1 MSLSLAA
8 RGESPASHRGS
19 SRSTPRTAR
28 ARRDEGAHR
37 QYSTPLSETPSAVL
51 GGCSASRMQRDFH
64 HGLLLPPRARR
75 AVFLVFTVYLT
86 GWLAVDAPRA
96 QPRTSTL
103 AITGAAIVARPGAE
117 GVPGTIVITNG
128 TITAVGS
135 GATAPPGAEVIDA
148 EGLVAYAGF
157 LDAATSVSA
166 GDDGRDRVSGSP
178 RDIDQDL
185 SRSALAATRSV
196 NRKGIFPD
204 YAVGQNLRIS
214 TRDADIWRAAGFT
227 AVHSMPG
234 AALLAGTSAVALLLD
249 SADAPGTRAIVDA
262 GTMLTAGWRA
272 PGDGYPRSL
281 MGSIAHLRQT
291 FLDAQHYRTVWDIY
305 RETDG
310 ASRRPGYDFALE
322 ALQPVLDGALPVVFP
337 AARQDEIDRA
347 LNLAT
352 EFGLRLVVD
361 GGEDATRA
369 ASRLQDADVPVLLRI
384 DFPAEPRRHTP
395 NLERLEARVRAIER
409 QLTDAMVQ
417 SALGV
422 DRDTRVRE
430 PAGRFDERLRL
441 WRERVGTAATLAASG
456 HRFAITTRGQ
466 PNAGRFFAN
475 LRLAMDAGLSHDAAL
490 RALTLGPAR
499 ILGVDRQLGSLEA
512 GKIGNVA
519 LLDGRL
525 GEASTR
531 VRWVVVDGVPY
542 EQAPAATDEGDDPED
557 NEDNND
563 QPDDPAAQTAD
574 AEPSCDDGVR
584 VETDASRVPATR
596 TGGDVLIRNAT
607 VLTMAQPGVLEQTDI
622 LVHDGLIVQ
631 IGRGL
636 GAPDGTVAV
645 DATGAWV
652 MPGIIDD
659 HSHMASDGG
668 INEATLSIS
677 AQVRIEDVLRGD
689 DLTLYRAAAGGVTTA
704 NVLHGSANTIGGQR
718 AVIQMKYGVPAT
730 ELQFDDYPRGI
741 KFALGENVTR
751 RRDRFPNTRMGQE
764 AVIRRALTEAQ
775 VYQAQWDDYEAET
788 RQADQRVAPPR
799 RDLRLETLAGI
810 LSGEILVHS
819 HGYNADELF
828 MLLQTLEEFGVRE
841 LTLEHALEAYKI
853 APEIVAF
860 GNRGAFVSTF
870 ADNWA
875 YKIEAYDA
883 IPYNVALITE
893 AGGRA
898 ILNSDSGERVRRL
911 YVDAAKMVR
920 FGGLSYRQALE
931 TITLNPAMALRI
943 DNYVG
948 SIEVGKRADLALFN
962 GHPLNIYARVFMT
975 LVGGEVVF
983 ERPGERGG
991 PFPLAPKR
999 STPSGPAPRDANNRY
1014 AIVNAEIHPVSGPTI
1029 PNGALVVE
1037 DGRITAVGA
1046 DVTPPAGAT
1055 VVDAEGMSVYPGLI
1069 DGGTT
1074 LGLNEIGG
1082 VAVTQDSAE
1091 SGVIQPD
1098 LRAAVAVK
1106 PDSELIPVARFTG
1119 ITSAVSAPTGG
1130 LVPGQAALIQLAGW
1144 TPAELAY
1151 VDRLALQIN
1160 IPNGAGTLDIGA
1172 LLGQD
1177 RDSDDDAPTAD
1188 EQIERLRELFAEAR
1202 GYADQ
1207 RDQVTRA
1214 GQRLAS
1220 YDPALEAL
1228 IPYARREKPVILSAN
1243 SAVAILV
1250 AIDLAA
1256 ELDVRAILRGGQEAW
1271 RVADEIADAGL
1282 PVLLSPLTRSPSDPY
1297 DPYDSVY
1304 ASPLRLH
1311 EAGVLFGFQSNSGS
1325 GSRELP
1331 FHAGMAV
1338 AFGLPPDIALRSL
1351 TLSTAEVLGVD
1362 DQVGSLDVGKRAD
1375 IIITDGDPLQAV
1387 TNVRYMF
1394 INGQPVD
1401 VDDNKHTRLY
1411 RQYQQRLNEH

>member
-1 MSLSLAA
+1 MSLSL
-8 RGESPASHRGS
+8 SPV
-19 SRSTPRTAR
+19 RT
-28 ARRDEGAHR
+28 RR
-37 QYSTPLSETPSAVL
+37 TVL
-51 GGCSASRMQRDFH
+51 
-64 HGLLLPPRARR
+64 
-75 AVFLVFTVYLT
+75 LVFTLCLVGSLR
-86 GWLAVDAPRA
+86 VDAPRA

-103 AITGAAIVARPGAE
+103 AITGASIVARPSAE

-128 TITAVGS
+128 TITAIGS
-135 GATAPPGAEVIDA
+135 GATVPPGAEVIDA

-157 LDAATSVSA
+157 LDAATPVGA
-166 GDDGRDRVSGSP
+166 GGNGRDRVSGSP
-178 RDIDQDL
+178 TDIDQDL
-185 SRSALAATRSV
+185 TRDALAATRSV

-214 TRDADIWRAAGFT
+214 TEDADTWRAAGFT
-227 AVHSMPG
+227 AIHSMPDT
-234 AALLAGTSAVALLLD
+234 ALLAGRSAVALLLD

-262 GTMLTAGWRA
+262 DTMLAAGWRA
-272 PGDGYPRSL
+272 PGNDYPRSL

-305 RETDG
+305 RETNG

-322 ALQPVLDGALPVVFP
+322 ALQPVLDGTLPVVFP

-347 LNLAT
+347 LSLAN
-352 EFGLRLVVD
+352 EFELRLVID
-361 GGEDATRA
+361 GGEDATKA
-369 ASRLQDADVPVLLRI
+369 TSRLQDAAVPVLLRI
-384 DFPAEPRRHTP
+384 DFPAKPRRNTP
-395 NLERLEARVRAIER
+395 NLERLEARARTIGRPV
-409 QLTDAMVQ
+409 TDAMVQ
-417 SALGV
+417 TALGV
-422 DRDTRVRE
+422 DRDTRVTE
-430 PAGRFDERLRL
+430 PAGRFNERLRL
-441 WRERVGTAATLAASG
+441 WQERVGTPATLATSG
-456 HRFAITTRGQ
+456 LSFAITTRGQ
-466 PNAGRFFAN
+466 RNAGQFLAN
-475 LRLAMDAGLSHDAAL
+475 LRLAIEAGLSHDAAL
-490 RALTLGPAR
+490 RALTVGPAG
-499 ILGVDRQLGSLEA
+499 ILGVAGQLGSLEA
-512 GKIGNVA
+512 GKIGNIA

-525 GEASTR
+525 GEANTR

-542 EQAPAATDEGDDPED
+542 TQAPAATDDPDDDDPPDDPEA
-557 NEDNND
+557 E
-563 QPDDPAAQTAD
+563 PAD
-574 AEPSCDDGVR
+574 ADGVP

-607 VLTMAQPGVLEQTDI
+607 VLTMAQPGMLEHTDVL
-622 LVHDGLIVQ
+622 VRNGLIAQ

-636 GAPDGTVAV
+636 GAPDGTTVV

-668 INEATLSIS
+668 INEDSLSIT

-718 AVIQMKYGVPAT
+718 AIIQMTYGVPAT
-730 ELQFDDYPRGI
+730 ALQFDDYPRGI

-751 RRDRFPNTRMGQE
+751 RRNRFPNTRMGQE

-775 VYQAQWDDYEAET
+775 VYQAQWDDYEAEV
-788 RQADQRVAPPR
+788 RQADRRLAPPR
-799 RDLRLETLAGI
+799 RDLRLETLAGV

-943 DNYVG
+943 DGYVG

-962 GHPLNIYARVFMT
+962 GHPLNIYSRVFMT

-983 ERPGERGG
+983 ERPGDRGG

-999 STPSGPAPRDANNRY
+999 STPSGPAPNDANGRY
-1014 AIVNAEIHPVSGPTI
+1014 AIVNADIHPVSGPSI
-1029 PNGALVVE
+1029 PHGTLVVE
-1037 DGRITAVGA
+1037 DGRITAIGA

-1055 VVDAEGMSVYPGLI
+1055 VVDVEGMSVYPGLI

-1130 LVPGQAALIQLAGW
+1130 LIPGQAALIQLAGW

-1160 IPNGAGTLDIGA
+1160 IPNGAGSLDIGA
-1172 LLGQD
+1172 LLDEG
-1177 RDSDDDAPTAD
+1177 RDADDDAPSVD
-1188 EQIERLRELFAEAR
+1188 EQMERLRELFAEAR
-1202 GYADQ
+1202 IYADQ
-1207 RDQVTRA
+1207 RDQAAQA
-1214 GQRLAS
+1214 GQRLTS

-1243 SAVAILV
+1243 SAAAILA

-1271 RVADEIADAGL
+1271 RVADEIADGRVAG
-1282 PVLLSPLTRSPSDPY
+1282 PAEPAHAVAQR
-1297 DPYDSVY
+1297 
-1304 ASPLRLH
+1304 PLRPI
-1311 EAGVLFGFQSNSGS
+1311 
-1325 GSRELP
+1325 R
-1331 FHAGMAV
+1331 
-1338 AFGLPPDIALRSL
+1338 LRVYEP
-1351 TLSTAEVLGVD
+1351 AAAARGR
-1362 DQVGSLDVGKRAD
+1362 G
-1375 IIITDGDPLQAV
+1375 P
-1387 TNVRYMF
+1387 VRV
-1394 INGQPVD
+1394 PE
-1401 VDDNKHTRLY
+1401 
-1411 RQYQQRLNEH
+1411 QQRVRPAPASCRSTLGWPWPSGCRQTWPCGR

>member
-1 MSLSLAA
+1 MSLSL
-8 RGESPASHRGS
+8 SPL
-19 SRSTPRTAR
+19 R
-28 ARRDEGAHR
+28 AKR
-37 QYSTPLSETPSAVL
+37 AVL
-51 GGCSASRMQRDFH
+51 
-64 HGLLLPPRARR
+64 
-75 AVFLVFTVYLT
+75 LVFALCLA
-86 GWLAVDAPRA
+86 GSLAVDAPRA
-96 QPRTSTL
+96 QPRTWTL
-103 AITGAAIVARPGAE
+103 AITGASIVARPGAE
-117 GVPGTIVITNG
+117 GVPGMIVITNG

-135 GATAPPGAEVIDA
+135 GATVPPGADVLDA

-157 LDAATSVSA
+157 LDAATAVGA
-166 GDDGRDRVSGSP
+166 DGDGRDRVSGSP

-185 SRSALAATRSV
+185 TREALAATRSV

-204 YAVGQNLRIS
+204 YAVAQNLRIS
-214 TRDADIWRAAGFT
+214 KEDADSWRAAGFT
-227 AVHSMPG
+227 AVHSMP
-234 AALLAGTSAVALLLD
+234 ANALLAGTSAVALLLD
-249 SADAPGTRAIVDA
+249 SSDAPGTRAVVSA
-262 GTMLTAGWRA
+262 GTMLAAGWRA
-272 PGDGYPRSL
+272 PGDDYPRSL

-310 ASRRPGYDFALE
+310 VSRRPGYDFALE
-322 ALQPVLDGALPVVFP
+322 ALQPVLDGALPIVFP

-347 LNLAT
+347 LRLAN
-352 EFGLRLVVD
+352 EFDLRLVVD
-361 GGEDATRA
+361 GGEEAVKA
-369 ASRLQDADVPVLLRI
+369 ASRLQAATVPVLLRI
-384 DFPAEPRRHTP
+384 DFPVEPRRNTP
-395 NLERLEARVRAIER
+395 NLERLEAEARATRR
-409 QLTDAMVQ
+409 QVTDDMVQ
-417 SALGV
+417 SALDV
-422 DRDTRVRE
+422 DRDTRVTE
-430 PAGRFDERLRL
+430 PAGRFNERLRL
-441 WRERVGTAATLAASG
+441 WRERVGTAAALAASG
-456 HRFAITTRGQ
+456 HPFAITTRGQ
-466 PNAGRFFAN
+466 AGAAEFLAN
-475 LRLAMDAGLSHDAAL
+475 LRLAVEAGLSHDAAL
-490 RALTLGPAR
+490 RALTVGPAG
-499 ILGVDRQLGSLEA
+499 ILGIDRQLGSLEA
-512 GKIGNVA
+512 GKIGNVT

-525 GEASTR
+525 GEANTR

-542 EQAPAATDEGDDPED
+542 EQAPAETGDPD
-557 NEDNND
+557 D
-563 QPDDPAAQTAD
+563 QPDDPAARTANR
-574 AEPSCDDGVR
+574 EPSADDGVP

-622 LVHDGLIVQ
+622 LVRDGLIAE

-636 GAPDGTVAV
+636 GVPGGTVVV

-659 HSHMASDGG
+659 HSHMAVDGG
-668 INEATLSIS
+668 INESTLSIT

-718 AVIQMKYGVPAT
+718 AIIQMKYGVPAT

-751 RRDRFPNTRMGQE
+751 RRSRFPNTRMGQE

-775 VYQAQWDDYEAET
+775 VYRAEWDDYEAEF
-788 RQADQRVAPPR
+788 RQADRRVAPPR

-931 TITLNPAMALRI
+931 TITVNPAMALRI
-943 DNYVG
+943 DDHVG

-975 LVGGEVVF
+975 LIGGEVVF
-983 ERPGERGG
+983 ERPGDRGG

-999 STPSGPAPRDANNRY
+999 PTPSGPAPRDANGRY

-1029 PNGALVVE
+1029 PNGVLVVE
-1037 DGRITAVGA
+1037 DGRITAIGA

-1082 VAVTQDSAE
+1082 IAVTQDSAE

-1106 PDSELIPVARFTG
+1106 ADSELIPVARFTG

-1160 IPNGAGTLDIGA
+1160 IPDGAGELDVEA
-1172 LLGQD
+1172 LLAEDPG
-1177 RDSDDDAPTAD
+1177 SDDDMPTAD

-1202 GYADQ
+1202 TYADQ
-1207 RDQVTRA
+1207 RDQAAQA
-1214 GQRLAS
+1214 GRRLAS

-1228 IPYARREKPVILSAN
+1228 IPYARREKPVVLSAD
-1243 SAVAILV
+1243 STVEILL

-1271 RVADEIADAGL
+1271 RVAEEIADAGL
-1282 PVLLSPLTRSPSDPY
+1282 PVLLSPVTRSPSDRY

-1311 EAGVLFGFQSNSGS
+1311 EAGVAFGFQSNSGS
-1325 GSRELP
+1325 GSRLLP
-1331 FHAGMAV
+1331 FQAGMAV
-1338 AFGLPPDIALRSL
+1338 AFGLPPDIALRSV
-1351 TLSTAEVLGVD
+1351 TLSTAEILGVD

-1387 TNVRYMF
+1387 TNVRFMF

-1411 RQYQQRLNEH
+1411 RQYQQRLSGQ

>member
-1 MSLSLAA
+1 MSLSL
-8 RGESPASHRGS
+8 SPPH
-19 SRSTPRTAR
+19 
-28 ARRDEGAHR
+28 
-37 QYSTPLSETPSAVL
+37 
-51 GGCSASRMQRDFH
+51 
-64 HGLLLPPRARR
+64 ARR
-75 AVFLVFTVYLT
+75 AAFLVFTLCLA
-86 GWLAVDAPRA
+86 GWLEVDAPLA

-103 AITGAAIVARPGAE
+103 AITGASIVARPGAE
-117 GVPGTIVITNG
+117 GVPSTIVITNA

-135 GATAPPGAEVIDA
+135 GAAVPPGADVLDA

-157 LDAATSVSA
+157 LDAATSVGTD
-166 GDDGRDRVSGSP
+166 GDGQDRTSGSP

-185 SRSALAATRSV
+185 SRDALAATRSV

-204 YAVGQNLRIS
+204 YAAAKNLRIS
-214 TRDADIWRAAGFT
+214 QENADSWRAAGFT
-227 AVHSMPG
+227 AVHSMP
-234 AALLAGTSAVALLLD
+234 ANALLAGTSAVALLLD
-249 SADAPGTRAIVDA
+249 SADAPGTRAIVSA
-262 GTMLTAGWRA
+262 GTMLAAGWQA

-291 FLDAQHYRTVWDIY
+291 FLDAQHYRTARDIY
-305 RETDG
+305 RETNG
-310 ASRRPGYDFALE
+310 VSRRPGYDFALE
-322 ALQPVLDGALPVVFP
+322 ALQPVLDGALPIVFP

-347 LNLAT
+347 LRLAN

-361 GGEDATRA
+361 GGEEAIKA
-369 ASRLQDADVPVLLRI
+369 ASRLQAAAVPVLLRI
-384 DFPAEPRRHTP
+384 DFPAEPRRNTP
-395 NLERLEARVRAIER
+395 NLERLEARARTLGR
-409 QLTDAMVQ
+409 QVTDAMVQ
-417 SALGV
+417 SALRV
-422 DRDTRVRE
+422 DRDTRISE

-441 WRERVGTAATLAASG
+441 WRERVSTAAALAASG
-456 HRFAITTRGQ
+456 HPFAITTRGH
-466 PNAGRFFAN
+466 AGASQFLAN
-475 LRLAMDAGLSHDAAL
+475 LRLAMEAGLSHDAAL
-490 RALTLGPAR
+490 RALTLGPAD
-499 ILGVDRQLGSLEA
+499 ILGVDRQLGSIET
-512 GKIGNVA
+512 GKIGTVA

-525 GEASTR
+525 GEENTR

-542 EQAPAATDEGDDPED
+542 EQAPAETDDPED
-557 NEDNND
+557 D
-563 QPDDPAAQTAD
+563 QPDQPDRPAAETAD
-574 AEPSCDDGVR
+574 AEPSDDDGVA
-584 VETDASRVPATR
+584 VETDASRRPATR

-607 VLTMAQPGVLEQTDI
+607 VLTMAQPPVLEGTDI
-622 LVHDGLIVQ
+622 LVRDGLIAQ

-636 GAPDGTVAV
+636 GAPDDTIVV

-668 INEATLSIS
+668 INEGTLSIT

-718 AVIQMKYGVPAT
+718 AIIQMRYGVPAT
-730 ELQFDDYPRGI
+730 KLQFDDYPRGI

-764 AVIRRALTEAQ
+764 AVIRRALIEAQ
-775 VYQAQWDDYEAET
+775 VYQAQWDDYEAEL
-788 RQADQRVAPPR
+788 RQADRRVAPPR

-920 FGGLSYRQALE
+920 FSGLSYRQALE
-931 TITLNPAMALRI
+931 TITLNPPMALGI
-943 DNYVG
+943 DDHVG

-962 GHPLNIYARVFMT
+962 GHPLNIYSRVFMT
-975 LVGGEVVF
+975 LIGGEVVF
-983 ERPGERGG
+983 ERPGDRGG

-999 STPSGPAPRDANNRY
+999 STPSGPAPRNANHLY
-1014 AIVNAEIHPVSGPTI
+1014 AIVNAEIHPVSGPSI
-1029 PNGALVVE
+1029 PNGVLVLE
-1037 DGRITAVGA
+1037 DGRITAIGA

-1055 VVDAEGMSVYPGLI
+1055 VVDAEGMRVYPGLI

-1160 IPNGAGTLDIGA
+1160 IPNGAGALDIGTRYRNA
-1172 LLGQD
+1172 A
-1177 RDSDDDAPTAD
+1177 APGPW
-1188 EQIERLRELFAEAR
+1188 R
-1202 GYADQ
+1202 
-1207 RDQVTRA
+1207 
-1214 GQRLAS
+1214 GQRHTDRRRAARAAAGAVRRDADLRGSAAP
-1220 YDPALEAL
+1220 DGAGRPA
-1228 IPYARREKPVILSAN
+1228 PRVVRPGARRVDPVCPARE
-1243 SAVAILV
+1243 AGHP
-1250 AIDLAA
+1250 
-1256 ELDVRAILRGGQEAW
+1256 ERELRGGDSGGNRPGGRARRAGDPAGWPGGLAGRRRDRRRRATGPAEPAHAFAQRPLRSIRLSVCEPVAAARGRGAVRVPEQQRV
-1271 RVADEIADAGL
+1271 RVARAAVPRRDGGRLRTAARHRPAGRH
-1282 PVLLSPLTRSPSDPY
+1282 PQHSRDPWCRR
-1297 DPYDSVY
+1297 P
-1304 ASPLRLH
+1304 
-1311 EAGVLFGFQSNSGS
+1311 G
-1325 GSRELP
+1325 
-1331 FHAGMAV
+1331 
-1338 AFGLPPDIALRSL
+1338 GLARR
-1351 TLSTAEVLGVD
+1351 G
-1362 DQVGSLDVGKRAD
+1362 
-1375 IIITDGDPLQAV
+1375 QA
-1387 TNVRYMF
+1387 RR
-1394 INGQPVD
+1394 
-1401 VDDNKHTRLY
+1401 HHHR
-1411 RQYQQRLNEH
+1411 RR

>member
-1 MSLSLAA
+1 MSSRLSSLS
-8 RGESPASHRGS
+8 G
-19 SRSTPRTAR
+19 
-28 ARRDEGAHR
+28 
-37 QYSTPLSETPSAVL
+37 
-51 GGCSASRMQRDFH
+51 
-64 HGLLLPPRARR
+64 RR
-75 AVFLVFTVYLT
+75 AVLFVLALCAAAV
-86 GWLAVDAPRA
+86 LAVDAPRA
-96 QPRTSTL
+96 QRPSTL
-103 AITGAAIVARPGAE
+103 AITGASIVPRPGADATI
-117 GVPGTIVITNG
+117 GTIVITNG
-128 TITAVGS
+128 TIAAIGLGAAV
-135 GATAPPGAEVIDA
+135 PPGAEVINAD
-148 EGLVAYAGF
+148 GLVAYAGF
-157 LDAATSVSA
+157 LDAATSVGA
-166 GDDGRDRVSGSP
+166 ETDGRERVSGSP
-178 RDIDQDL
+178 TDIDQDL
-185 SRSALAATRSV
+185 TRAALAATRSV

-204 YAVGQNLRIS
+204 YAVGQNLRIANGA
-214 TRDADIWRAAGFT
+214 ADTWRAAGFT
-227 AVHSMPG
+227 AIHSMPTR
-234 AALLAGTSAVALLLD
+234 ALLAGTSAVALLLD

-262 GTMLTAGWRA
+262 DTMLVAGWRA
-272 PGDGYPRSL
+272 PSDDYPRSL

-291 FLDAQHYRTVWDIY
+291 FLDAQHYQTVWDIY

-322 ALQPVLDGALPVVFP
+322 ALRPVLDGALPVVFP
-337 AARQDEIDRA
+337 AGRQDEIDRA
-347 LNLAT
+347 LGFAS
-352 EFGLRLVVD
+352 EFDLRLVVD
-361 GGEDATRA
+361 GGQEATKA
-369 ASRLQDADVPVLLRI
+369 ASRLADAGVPVLLRI
-384 DFPAEPRRHTP
+384 DFPTRPRRHTP
-395 NLERLEARVRAIER
+395 NLERLEARARTIGRPLTPDMMRSARRA
-409 QLTDAMVQ
+409 
-417 SALGV
+417 
-422 DRDTRVRE
+422 DRDTRLRE
-430 PAGRFDERLRL
+430 PAGRFDDRLRA
-441 WRERVGTAATLAASG
+441 WQTRVDTAAGLTASG
-456 HRFAITTRGQ
+456 HPFAITTRGQ
-466 PNAGRFFAN
+466 RDAEQFLAN
-475 LRLAMDAGLSHDAAL
+475 LRLAMEAGLSHDAAL
-490 RALTLGPAR
+490 EALTLGPAG
-499 ILGVDRQLGSLEA
+499 ILGVERQLGSLET

-525 GEASTR
+525 GEPNTR
-531 VRWVVVDGVPY
+531 VRWVVVDGVAY
-542 EQAPAATDEGDDPED
+542 EQAEADTDGPDDAGSSDGQDSQPDPEPSGDD
-557 NEDNND
+557 
-563 QPDDPAAQTAD
+563 
-574 AEPSCDDGVR
+574 GIR

-596 TGGDVLIRNAT
+596 TGGDVVIRNAT
-607 VLTMAQPGVLEQTDI
+607 VLTMAPAGVLEQTDVLI
-622 LVHDGLIVQ
+622 RDGLIAQ
-631 IGRGL
+631 IGSDLRV
-636 GAPDGTVAV
+636 PDGTVVV
-645 DATGAWV
+645 DATDAWV
-652 MPGIIDD
+652 MPCIIDD

-668 INEATLSIS
+668 INEGTLSIT

-718 AVIQMKYGVPAT
+718 AIIKMKYGVPAI

-751 RRDRFPNTRMGQE
+751 RRNRFPNTRMGQE

-775 VYQAQWDDYEAET
+775 AYRARWGAYDAEVRRADD
-788 RQADQRVAPPR
+788 RVAPPR
-799 RDLRLETLAGI
+799 RDLRLEALGGV
-810 LSGEILVHS
+810 LNGEILVHS

-828 MLLQTLEEFGVRE
+828 MLLQTLDEFGVRE
-841 LTLEHALEAYKI
+841 LILEHALEAYKI

-931 TITLNPAMALRI
+931 TITVNPAMALQI

-962 GHPLNIYARVFMT
+962 GHPLNIYSRVFMT
-975 LVGGEVVF
+975 LVDGEVVF
-983 ERPGERGG
+983 ERTGDRGG

-999 STPSGPAPRDANNRY
+999 PTPSGPAPRDVNNRY

-1029 PNGALVVE
+1029 PNGALVIE
-1037 DGRITAVGA
+1037 DGRITAIGA
-1046 DVTPPAGAT
+1046 DITPPAGT
-1055 VVDAEGMSVYPGLI
+1055 TLVDAEGMSVYPGLI

-1082 VAVTQDSAE
+1082 VAVTQDAAD

-1098 LRAAVAVK
+1098 LRAGVAVK

-1130 LVPGQAALIQLAGW
+1130 LIPGQAALIQLAGW

-1160 IPNGAGTLDIGA
+1160 IPNGAGVLD
-1172 LLGQD
+1172 LGPLFDQGN
-1177 RDSDDDAPTAD
+1177 SDDDAPTAD
-1188 EQIERLRELFAEAR
+1188 EQLARLRELFAEAR
-1202 GYADQ
+1202 TYADQ
-1207 RDQVTRA
+1207 RDQVTQA
-1214 GQRLAS
+1214 GQGLDA

-1228 IPYARREKPVILSAN
+1228 VPYARRERPVILGAN
-1243 SAVAILV
+1243 SAAAILV
-1250 AIDLAA
+1250 AIDLAK

-1271 RVADEIADAGL
+1271 RVADEIAAAGL

-1297 DPYDSVY
+1297 DLYDSVY

-1311 EAGVLFGFQSNSGS
+1311 EAGVRFGFQSNSGS
-1325 GSRELP
+1325 SSRELP

-1338 AFGLPPDIALRSL
+1338 AFGLPPDVALRSV
-1351 TLSTAEVLGVD
+1351 TLSTAEILGVD

-1411 RQYQQRLNEH
+1411 RQYQQRLDGR

>member
-1 MSLSLAA
+1 MNSSLSL
-8 RGESPASHRGS
+8 RHT
-19 SRSTPRTAR
+19 SR
-28 ARRDEGAHR
+28 
-37 QYSTPLSETPSAVL
+37 AVL
-51 GGCSASRMQRDFH
+51 FVCML
-64 HGLLLPPRARR
+64 GLA
-75 AVFLVFTVYLT
+75 LVLT
-86 GWLAVDAPRA
+86 LDAPHA
-96 QPRTSTL
+96 QLRTPTL
-103 AITGAAIVARPGAE
+103 AITGASIVARPGADE
-117 GVPGTIVITNG
+117 VPGTIVITNG
-128 TITAVGS
+128 TITAVG
-135 GATAPPGAEVIDA
+135 GAAAVPPGATVIDA

-157 LDAATSVSA
+157 LDAATSVGA
-166 GDDGRDRVSGSP
+166 RTDEARVSGSP

-185 SRSALAATRSV
+185 TREALAATRSV
-196 NRKGIFPD
+196 NRKGIFPG

-214 TRDADIWRAAGFT
+214 RRNADRWRAAGFT
-227 AVHSMPG
+227 AIHSMP
-234 AALLAGTSAVALLLD
+234 ANALLAGTSAVALLLD

-262 GTMLTAGWRA
+262 DTMLVAGWRA
-272 PGDGYPRSL
+272 PGDDYPRSL

-291 FLDAQHYRTVWDIY
+291 FLDAQHYRTVWDLY

-322 ALQPVLDGALPVVFP
+322 ALQPLLDGALPVVFP
-337 AARQDEIDRA
+337 ADRQDEIDRA
-347 LNLAT
+347 LGLT
-352 EFGLRLVVD
+352 SEFSLRVVID
-361 GGEDATRA
+361 GGAEAPRA
-369 ASRLQDADVPVLLRI
+369 ASRLRDAGVPVLLRI
-384 DFPAEPRRHTP
+384 DFPARPRRSTP
-395 NLERLEARVRAIER
+395 NLERLEIRARAIGRNVTGAMVRA
-409 QLTDAMVQ
+409 
-417 SALGV
+417 ALRI

-430 PAGRFDERLRL
+430 PAGRFVERLRQ
-441 WRERVGTAATLAASG
+441 WQERVGTAAALATSG
-456 HRFAITTRGQ
+456 HPFAITTRGQ
-466 PNAGRFFAN
+466 RNGVRFLAN
-475 LRLAMDAGLSHDAAL
+475 LQLAMEAGLSHDAAL
-490 RALTLGPAR
+490 RALTLGPAG
-499 ILGVDRQLGSLEA
+499 ILGVDRQLGSLET
-512 GKIGNVA
+512 GKIGNVT
-519 LLDGRL
+519 LLNGRL
-525 GEASTR
+525 GEAGAR

-542 EQAPAATDEGDDPED
+542 EQAPDPDDTEDED
-557 NEDNND
+557 NQDDE
-563 QPDDPAAQTAD
+563 PDTPAADTA
-574 AEPSCDDGVR
+574 AESPDDDGVR
-584 VETDASRVPATR
+584 VETDASRVPTTL

-607 VLTMAQPGVLEQTDI
+607 VLTMAGPGALEGTDI
-622 LVHDGLIVQ
+622 LVQDGLIAQ

-636 GAPDGTVAV
+636 SVPDGIVVV
-645 DATGAWV
+645 DASGAWV

-668 INEATLSIS
+668 INEGTLSIT

-718 AVIQMKYGVPAT
+718 AIIQMRYDVPAT
-730 ELQFDDYPRGI
+730 ELQFNDYPRGI

-751 RRDRFPNTRMGQE
+751 RRSRFPNTRMGQE

-775 VYQAQWDDYEAET
+775 VYQSQWDDYEAEI
-788 RQADQRVAPPR
+788 RQSDVPVAPPR
-799 RDLRLETLAGI
+799 RDLRLETLAGV
-810 LSGEILVHS
+810 LSGEILIHS

-828 MLLQTLEEFGVRE
+828 MLLETLEDFGVRE

-931 TITLNPAMALRI
+931 TITVNPAMALRI

-962 GHPLNIYARVFMT
+962 GHPLNIYSRVFMT
-975 LVGGEVVF
+975 LIDGEVIF
-983 ERPGERGG
+983 ERPGTRGG

-999 STPSGPAPRDANNRY
+999 PTPSGPADRDANHRY
-1014 AIVNAEIHPVSGPTI
+1014 AIVNADIHPVSGPTI
-1029 PNGALVVE
+1029 PRGTLVIE
-1037 DGRITAVGA
+1037 DGRISAIGA
-1046 DVTPPAGAT
+1046 NITPPAGAT

-1082 VAVTQDSAE
+1082 IAVTQDSAE
-1091 SGVIQPD
+1091 SGIIQPD

-1119 ITSAVSAPTGG
+1119 ITSAVSSPTGG

-1160 IPNGAGTLDIGA
+1160 IPNGAGALDIGA
-1172 LLGQD
+1172 LL
-1177 RDSDDDAPTAD
+1177 RPERAPDDDAPTAE
-1188 EQIERLRELFAEAR
+1188 EQLERLRELFAQAR
-1202 GYADQ
+1202 SYADRQ
-1207 RDQVTRA
+1207 DQATQA
-1214 GQRLAS
+1214 GQRPVL
-1220 YDPALEAL
+1220 YDTALEAL
-1228 IPYARREKPVILSAN
+1228 IPYARGEQPVILSAN
-1243 SAVAILV
+1243 SAAGILV

-1256 ELDVRAILRGGQEAW
+1256 ELGIRAILRGGQEAW
-1271 RVADEIADAGL
+1271 RVADEIAEAGL

-1304 ASPLRLH
+1304 QSPLRLH
-1311 EAGVLFGFQSNSGS
+1311 EAGILFGFQSNSGA

-1338 AFGLPPDIALRSL
+1338 AFGLPPEVALRSV
-1351 TLSTAEVLGVD
+1351 TLSTAEILGVD

-1387 TNVRYMF
+1387 SNVKYMF
-1394 INGQPVD
+1394 IAGQPVD

-1411 RQYQQRLNEH
+1411 RQYQQRLGGQ

>member
-1 MSLSLAA
+1 MSLPV
-8 RGESPASHRGS
+8 SP
-19 SRSTPRTAR
+19 
-28 ARRDEGAHR
+28 RR
-37 QYSTPLSETPSAVL
+37 V
-51 GGCSASRMQRDFH
+51 
-64 HGLLLPPRARR
+64 RR
-75 AVFLVFTVYLT
+75 AVCLVFTLCLA
-86 GWLAVDAPRA
+86 GWLALDAPRA
-96 QPRTSTL
+96 QRRTSTL
-103 AITGAAIVARPGAE
+103 AITGASIVARPGAE

-135 GATAPPGAEVIDA
+135 DATVPPGADLLDA

-157 LDAATSVSA
+157 LDAATSVGA
-166 GDDGRDRVSGSP
+166 DGDDLDRTSGSP
-178 RDIDQDL
+178 RDIDRDL
-185 SRSALAATRSV
+185 SRGALAATRSV

-204 YAVGQNLRIS
+204 YAVAQNLRIS
-214 TRDADIWRAAGFT
+214 QENADSWREAGFT
-227 AVHSMPG
+227 AVHSMPTN
-234 AALLAGTSAVALLLD
+234 ALLAGTSAVALLLD
-249 SADAPGTRAIVDA
+249 SADAPGTRAIVSA
-262 GTMLTAGWRA
+262 GTMLAAGWQAR
-272 PGDGYPRSL
+272 GDGYPRSL
-281 MGSIAHLRQT
+281 MGAIAHLRQT

-310 ASRRPGYDFALE
+310 VSRRPGYDFALE
-322 ALQPVLDGALPVVFP
+322 ALQPVLDGALPIVFP
-337 AARQDEIDRA
+337 AGRQDEIDRA
-347 LNLAT
+347 LSLAN

-361 GGEDATRA
+361 GGQDAIKAAPRLRA
-369 ASRLQDADVPVLLRI
+369 AAVPVLLRI
-384 DFPAEPRRHTP
+384 DFPAEPRRNTP
-395 NLERLEARVRAIER
+395 NLERLEARARTLGRPV
-409 QLTDAMVQ
+409 TDSMVQ
-417 SALGV
+417 SALRV
-422 DRDTRVRE
+422 DRDTRVVE

-441 WRERVGTAATLAASG
+441 WQERVGTAAALAASG
-456 HRFAITTRGQ
+456 QPFAITTRGHADAA
-466 PNAGRFFAN
+466 PFLTN
-475 LRLAMDAGLSHDAAL
+475 LRLAMEAGLSHDAAL
-490 RALTLGPAR
+490 QALTLGPAA
-499 ILGVDRQLGSLEA
+499 ILGVDRQLGSIEA
-512 GKIGNVA
+512 GKIGTVA

-525 GEASTR
+525 GEPDTR

-542 EQAPAATDEGDDPED
+542 EQAPAATDDLDDD
-557 NEDNND
+557 D
-563 QPDDPAAQTAD
+563 QPDRRDRPAAETAD
-574 AEPSCDDGVR
+574 TEPSGDDTVA
-584 VETDASRVPATR
+584 VETDASRRPATR
-596 TGGDVLIRNAT
+596 TAGDVLIRNAT
-607 VLTMAQPGVLEQTDI
+607 VLTMAQPDVLEGTDI
-622 LVHDGLIVQ
+622 LVRDGLITR

-636 GAPDGTVAV
+636 GAPDGIVVV
-645 DATGAWV
+645 DASGAWV
-652 MPGIIDD
+652 MPGIVDD

-668 INEATLSIS
+668 INEGTLSIT

-704 NVLHGSANTIGGQR
+704 NILHGSANTIGGQR
-718 AVIQMKYGVPAT
+718 AIIQMTYGVPAT

-775 VYQAQWDDYEAET
+775 VYQAQWDDYEAELT
-788 RQADQRVAPPR
+788 QADRRVAPPR

-853 APEIVAF
+853 APEVVAF

-931 TITLNPAMALRI
+931 TITLNPAMALQI
-943 DNYVG
+943 DGYVG

-962 GHPLNIYARVFMT
+962 GHPLNIYSRVFMT
-975 LVGGEVVF
+975 LIGGEVVF
-983 ERPGERGG
+983 ERPGDRGG

-999 STPSGPAPRDANNRY
+999 STPSGPAPRNANHHY
-1014 AIVNAEIHPVSGPTI
+1014 AIVNAEIHPVSGPSI
-1029 PNGALVVE
+1029 PNGVLVLK

-1055 VVDAEGMSVYPGLI
+1055 VVDAEGMGVYPGLI

-1144 TPAELAY
+1144 TPTELVY

-1160 IPNGAGTLDIGA
+1160 IPNGAGALDIGA
-1172 LLGQD
+1172 LLRRG
-1177 RDSDDDAPTAD
+1177 RGSDDDPPTAD
-1188 EQIERLRELFAEAR
+1188 EQLDRLRELFAETR
-1202 GYADQ
+1202 TYADQ
-1207 RDQVTRA
+1207 RDQAAQA
-1214 GQRLAS
+1214 GQRLPS

-1311 EAGVLFGFQSNSGS
+1311 EAGVRFGFQSNSGS

-1338 AFGLPPDIALRSL
+1338 AFGLPPDIALRAV
-1351 TLSTAEVLGVD
+1351 TLRTAEILGVD

-1375 IIITDGDPLQAV
+1375 IIIADGNPLQAV
-1387 TNVRYMF
+1387 TNIRYMF

-1411 RQYQQRLNEH
+1411 RQYQQRLGGQ

>member
-1 MSLSLAA
+1 MSLSL
-8 RGESPASHRGS
+8 SP
-19 SRSTPRTAR
+19 TRT
-28 ARRDEGAHR
+28 RR
-37 QYSTPLSETPSAVL
+37 T
-51 GGCSASRMQRDFH
+51 
-64 HGLLLPPRARR
+64 LL
-75 AVFLVFTVYLT
+75 LVFTLCLVGLLRV
-86 GWLAVDAPRA
+86 GAPRA
-96 QPRTSTL
+96 QPQTSTL
-103 AITGAAIVARPGAE
+103 AITGASIVARPGAD
-117 GVPGTIVITNG
+117 GVSGTIVITNG
-128 TITAVGS
+128 TIIAIGS
-135 GATAPPGAEVIDA
+135 GATVPPGAEVIDA

-157 LDAATSVSA
+157 LDAATPVGA
-166 GDDGRDRVSGSP
+166 GGNGRDRVSGSP
-178 RDIDQDL
+178 TDIDQDL
-185 SRSALAATRSV
+185 TRDALAATRSV

-214 TRDADIWRAAGFT
+214 TVDADSWRAAGFT
-227 AVHSMPG
+227 AIHSMP
-234 AALLAGTSAVALLLD
+234 ATALLAGTSAVALLLD

-262 GTMLTAGWRA
+262 DTMLAAGWRA
-272 PGDGYPRSL
+272 PGDDYPRSL

-337 AARQDEIDRA
+337 ATRLDEIDRA
-347 LNLAT
+347 LSLAN
-352 EFGLRLVVD
+352 EFELRLVID
-361 GGEDATRA
+361 GGEEATKA
-369 ASRLQDADVPVLLRI
+369 TSRLQDADVPVLLRI
-384 DFPAEPRRHTP
+384 DFPAKPRRNTP
-395 NLERLEARVRAIER
+395 NLERLEARARTIGR
-409 QLTDAMVQ
+409 QVTDAMVQ

-422 DRDTRVRE
+422 DRDTRLTE
-430 PAGRFDERLRL
+430 PAGRFNERLRL
-441 WRERVGTAATLAASG
+441 WQERVGTPATLATSG
-456 HRFAITTRGQ
+456 LSFAITTRGQ
-466 PNAGRFFAN
+466 HNAGQFLAN
-475 LRLAMDAGLSHDAAL
+475 LRLAMEAGLSHDAAL
-490 RALTLGPAR
+490 RALTVGPAG

-512 GKIGNVA
+512 GKIGNIA

-525 GEASTR
+525 GEANTR

-542 EQAPAATDEGDDPED
+542 EQAPAAADDPD
-557 NEDNND
+557 DDD
-563 QPDDPAAQTAD
+563 QPDEPAAETAE
-574 AEPSCDDGVR
+574 AAGDDGVP

-607 VLTMAQPGVLEQTDI
+607 VLTMAQPGMLEHTDI
-622 LVHDGLIVQ
+622 LVRDGLIAQ

-636 GAPDGTVAV
+636 GAPGGTVAV
-645 DATGAWV
+645 DATDAWV

-668 INEATLSIS
+668 INEGTLSIT
-677 AQVRIEDVLRGD
+677 AQVRIEDVLHGD

-718 AVIQMKYGVPAT
+718 AIIQMKYGVPAT

-751 RRDRFPNTRMGQE
+751 RRNRFPNTRMGQE

-775 VYQAQWDDYEAET
+775 VYQAQWDDYEAEV
-788 RQADQRVAPPR
+788 RQADRRVAPPR

-911 YVDAAKMVR
+911 YTDAAKMVR

-931 TITLNPAMALRI
+931 TITVNPAMALRI
-943 DNYVG
+943 DGYVG

-962 GHPLNIYARVFMT
+962 GHPLNIYSRVFMT

-983 ERPGERGG
+983 ERPGDRGG

-999 STPSGPAPRDANNRY
+999 PTPSGPAPRDANRRY

-1029 PNGALVVE
+1029 PDGTLVFE
-1037 DGRITAVGA
+1037 DGRITAIGA

-1160 IPNGAGTLDIGA
+1160 IPNGAGALDIGA

-1177 RDSDDDAPTAD
+1177 RGSDDDAPTAD
-1188 EQIERLRELFAEAR
+1188 EQLERLRELFAEAR
-1202 GYADQ
+1202 SYADQ
-1207 RDQVTRA
+1207 RDQATQA
-1214 GQRLAS
+1214 DPRLAS

-1243 SAVAILV
+1243 SAAAILV

-1282 PVLLSPLTRSPSDPY
+1282 AVLLSPLTRSPSDPY

-1325 GSRELP
+1325 GSRQLP

-1338 AFGLPPDIALRSL
+1338 AFGLPRDVALRSV
-1351 TLSTAEVLGVD
+1351 TLSTAEILGVD

-1375 IIITDGDPLQAV
+1375 IIITDGDPLQAMS
-1387 TNVRYMF
+1387 NVRYMF
-1394 INGQPVD
+1394 IDGQPVD

-1411 RQYQQRLNEH
+1411 RQYQQRLSGQ

>member
-1 MSLSLAA
+1 MILSLS
-8 RGESPASHRGS
+8 PV
-19 SRSTPRTAR
+19 RT
-28 ARRDEGAHR
+28 RR
-37 QYSTPLSETPSAVL
+37 TVL
-51 GGCSASRMQRDFH
+51 
-64 HGLLLPPRARR
+64 
-75 AVFLVFTVYLT
+75 LVFTLCLVGSLR
-86 GWLAVDAPRA
+86 VDAPRA

-103 AITGAAIVARPGAE
+103 AITGASIVARPGAE

-128 TITAVGS
+128 TITAIGS
-135 GATAPPGAEVIDA
+135 GATVPPGAEVIDA

-157 LDAATSVSA
+157 LDAATPVGA
-166 GDDGRDRVSGSP
+166 GGNGRDRVSGSP
-178 RDIDQDL
+178 TDIDQDL
-185 SRSALAATRSV
+185 TRDALAATRSV

-214 TRDADIWRAAGFT
+214 TEDADTWRAAGFT
-227 AVHSMPG
+227 AIHSMPDT
-234 AALLAGTSAVALLLD
+234 ALLAGRSAVALLLD

-262 GTMLTAGWRA
+262 DTMLAAGWRA
-272 PGDGYPRSL
+272 PGNDYPRSL

-347 LNLAT
+347 LSLAN
-352 EFGLRLVVD
+352 EFELRLVID
-361 GGEDATRA
+361 GGEEATKA
-369 ASRLQDADVPVLLRI
+369 TSRLQDAAVPVLLRI
-384 DFPAEPRRHTP
+384 DFPATPRRNTP
-395 NLERLEARVRAIER
+395 NLERLEARARTIGRPV
-409 QLTDAMVQ
+409 TDAMVE

-422 DRDTRVRE
+422 DRDTRVTE
-430 PAGRFDERLRL
+430 PAGRFNERLRL

-456 HRFAITTRGQ
+456 LSFAITTRGQ
-466 PNAGRFFAN
+466 RDAGQFLAN
-475 LRLAMDAGLSHDAAL
+475 LRLAMEAGLSHDAAL
-490 RALTLGPAR
+490 RALTVGPAG
-499 ILGVDRQLGSLEA
+499 ILGVAGQLGSLEA
-512 GKIGNVA
+512 GKIGNIA

-525 GEASTR
+525 GEAHTR

-542 EQAPAATDEGDDPED
+542 TQAPAATDDPDDDDPPDDPE
-557 NEDNND
+557 
-563 QPDDPAAQTAD
+563 
-574 AEPSCDDGVR
+574 AEPADDDGVP

-607 VLTMAQPGVLEQTDI
+607 VLTMAQPGMLEHTDVL
-622 LVHDGLIVQ
+622 VRNGLIAQ

-636 GAPDGTVAV
+636 GAPDGTTVV

-668 INEATLSIS
+668 INEGSLSIT

-718 AVIQMKYGVPAT
+718 AIIQMTYGVPAT
-730 ELQFDDYPRGI
+730 ALQFDDYPRGI

-751 RRDRFPNTRMGQE
+751 RRNRFPNTRMGQE

-775 VYQAQWDDYEAET
+775 VYQAQWDDYEAEV
-788 RQADQRVAPPR
+788 RQADRRLAPPR
-799 RDLRLETLAGI
+799 RDLRLETLAGV

-931 TITLNPAMALRI
+931 TITLNPAMALQI
-943 DNYVG
+943 DGYVG

-962 GHPLNIYARVFMT
+962 GHPLNIYSRVFMT

-983 ERPGERGG
+983 ERPGDRGG

-999 STPSGPAPRDANNRY
+999 STPSGPAPNDANGRY
-1014 AIVNAEIHPVSGPTI
+1014 AIVNAEIHPVSGPSI
-1029 PNGALVVE
+1029 PHGTLVVE
-1037 DGRITAVGA
+1037 DGRITAIGA

-1055 VVDAEGMSVYPGLI
+1055 VVDVEGMSVYPGLI

-1130 LVPGQAALIQLAGW
+1130 LIPGQAALIQLAGW

-1160 IPNGAGTLDIGA
+1160 IPNGAGSLDIGA
-1172 LLGQD
+1172 LLD
-1177 RDSDDDAPTAD
+1177 PERDADDDAPSVD
-1188 EQIERLRELFAEAR
+1188 EQMERLRELFAETR
-1202 GYADQ
+1202 TYADQ
-1207 RDQVTRA
+1207 RDQVVQA
-1214 GQRLAS
+1214 GQRLAA

-1228 IPYARREKPVILSAN
+1228 IAYARREKPVILSAN
-1243 SAVAILV
+1243 SAAAILV

-1304 ASPLRLH
+1304 SSPLRLH

-1338 AFGLPPDIALRSL
+1338 AFGLPPDVALRAV
-1351 TLSTAEVLGVD
+1351 TLSTAEILGVD

-1387 TNVRYMF
+1387 SNVRYMF
-1394 INGQPVD
+1394 IGGQPVD
-1401 VDDNKHTRLY
+1401 IDDNKHTRLY
-1411 RQYQQRLNEH
+1411 RQYQQRLSGQ

>member
-1 MSLSLAA
+1 MSLSL
-8 RGESPASHRGS
+8 SPV
-19 SRSTPRTAR
+19 RT
-28 ARRDEGAHR
+28 RR
-37 QYSTPLSETPSAVL
+37 TVL
-51 GGCSASRMQRDFH
+51 
-64 HGLLLPPRARR
+64 
-75 AVFLVFTVYLT
+75 LVFTLCLVGSLR
-86 GWLAVDAPRA
+86 VDAPRA

-103 AITGAAIVARPGAE
+103 VITGASIVARPGAE

-128 TITAVGS
+128 TIIAIGS
-135 GATAPPGAEVIDA
+135 GATVPPGAEVIDA

-157 LDAATSVSA
+157 LDAATAVGA
-166 GDDGRDRVSGSP
+166 GGTGRDRVSGSP
-178 RDIDQDL
+178 TDIDQDL
-185 SRSALAATRSV
+185 TRDALAATRSV

-214 TRDADIWRAAGFT
+214 TEDADTWRAAGFT
-227 AVHSMPG
+227 AIHSMPDT
-234 AALLAGTSAVALLLD
+234 ALLAGRSAVALLFD

-262 GTMLTAGWRA
+262 DTMLAAGWRA
-272 PGDGYPRSL
+272 PGDDYPRSL

-337 AARQDEIDRA
+337 ATRLDEIDRA
-347 LNLAT
+347 LSLAN
-352 EFGLRLVVD
+352 EFELRLVID
-361 GGEDATRA
+361 GGEETTKAT
-369 ASRLQDADVPVLLRI
+369 SRLQDAAVPVLLRI
-384 DFPAEPRRHTP
+384 DFPAKPRRNTP
-395 NLERLEARVRAIER
+395 NLERLEARAGTIGREV
-409 QLTDAMVQ
+409 TDAMVK

-422 DRDTRVRE
+422 DRDTRVTE
-430 PAGRFDERLRL
+430 PAGRFNERLRL
-441 WRERVGTAATLAASG
+441 WQERVGTPATLATSG
-456 HRFAITTRGQ
+456 LRFAITTRGQ
-466 PNAGRFFAN
+466 RNAGQFLAN
-475 LRLAMDAGLSHDAAL
+475 LRLAMEAGLSHDAAL
-490 RALTLGPAR
+490 RALTVGPAG
-499 ILGVDRQLGSLEA
+499 ILGVEAQLGSLEA
-512 GKIGNVA
+512 GKIGNIA

-525 GEASTR
+525 GEANAR

-542 EQAPAATDEGDDPED
+542 EQVPAATDDPDDD
-557 NEDNND
+557 D
-563 QPDDPAAQTAD
+563 QPDEPEAETAD
-574 AEPSCDDGVR
+574 AEPAGDDGVP

-607 VLTMAQPGVLEQTDI
+607 VLTMAQPGMLEHTDVLV
-622 LVHDGLIVQ
+622 LNGLIAQ

-636 GAPDGTVAV
+636 GAPDSTVVV

-659 HSHMASDGG
+659 HSHMALDGG
-668 INEATLSIS
+668 INEGSLSIT

-718 AVIQMKYGVPAT
+718 AIIQMKYGVPAT
-730 ELQFDDYPRGI
+730 ALQFDDYPRGI
-741 KFALGENVTR
+741 KLALGENVTR
-751 RRDRFPNTRMGQE
+751 RRNRFPNTRMGQE

-775 VYQAQWDDYEAET
+775 VYQAQWDDYEAEV
-788 RQADQRVAPPR
+788 RQADRRVAPPR

-943 DNYVG
+943 DGYVG

-962 GHPLNIYARVFMT
+962 GHPLNIYSRVFMT
-975 LVGGEVVF
+975 LVDGEVVF
-983 ERPGERGG
+983 ERPGDRGG

-999 STPSGPAPRDANNRY
+999 STPSGPAPHDANSRY

-1029 PNGALVVE
+1029 PHGTLVVE
-1037 DGRITAVGA
+1037 DGRITAIGA

-1055 VVDAEGMSVYPGLI
+1055 VVDVEGMSAYPGLI

-1130 LVPGQAALIQLAGW
+1130 LIPGQAALIQLAGW

-1160 IPNGAGTLDIGA
+1160 IPNGAGALDIGA
-1172 LLGQD
+1172 LLDQG

-1202 GYADQ
+1202 TYADQ
-1207 RDQVTRA
+1207 RDQAAQA
-1214 GQRLAS
+1214 GQRLTS

-1228 IPYARREKPVILSAN
+1228 IPYARREKPVILSVN
-1243 SAVAILV
+1243 SAAAILA

-1304 ASPLRLH
+1304 TSPLRLH

-1325 GSRELP
+1325 GSRQLP

-1338 AFGLPPDIALRSL
+1338 AFGLPPDVALRSV
-1351 TLSTAEVLGVD
+1351 TLSTAEILGVD

-1387 TNVRYMF
+1387 SNVRYMF
-1394 INGQPVD
+1394 IGGQPVD
-1401 VDDNKHTRLY
+1401 IDDNKHTRLY
-1411 RQYQQRLNEH
+1411 RQYQQRLGQQ

>member
-1 MSLSLAA
+1 MSLSL
-8 RGESPASHRGS
+8 SPVCTR
-19 SRSTPRTAR
+19 RT
-28 ARRDEGAHR
+28 
-37 QYSTPLSETPSAVL
+37 VL
-51 GGCSASRMQRDFH
+51 
-64 HGLLLPPRARR
+64 
-75 AVFLVFTVYLT
+75 LVFTLCLVGSLR
-86 GWLAVDAPRA
+86 VDAPRA

-103 AITGAAIVARPGAE
+103 AITGASIVARPGAE
-117 GVPGTIVITNG
+117 GVPGTIVIMNG
-128 TITAVGS
+128 TITAIGS
-135 GATAPPGAEVIDA
+135 GATVPPGAEVIDA

-157 LDAATSVSA
+157 LDAATPVGA
-166 GDDGRDRVSGSP
+166 GGNGRDRVSGSP
-178 RDIDQDL
+178 TDIDQDL
-185 SRSALAATRSV
+185 TRDALAATRSV

-214 TRDADIWRAAGFT
+214 TEDADTWRAAGFT
-227 AVHSMPG
+227 AIHSMPDT
-234 AALLAGTSAVALLLD
+234 ALLAGRSAVALLLD

-262 GTMLTAGWRA
+262 DTMLAAGWRA
-272 PGDGYPRSL
+272 PGNDYPRSL

-322 ALQPVLDGALPVVFP
+322 ALQPVLDGTLPVVFP

-347 LNLAT
+347 LSLAN
-352 EFGLRLVVD
+352 EFELRLVID
-361 GGEDATRA
+361 GGEDATKA
-369 ASRLQDADVPVLLRI
+369 TSRLQDAAVPVLLRI
-384 DFPAEPRRHTP
+384 DFPATPRRNTP
-395 NLERLEARVRAIER
+395 NLERLEARARTIGRPV
-409 QLTDAMVQ
+409 TDAMVQ
-417 SALGV
+417 TALGV
-422 DRDTRVRE
+422 DRDTRVME
-430 PAGRFDERLRL
+430 PAGRFNERLRL
-441 WRERVGTAATLAASG
+441 WQERVGTPATLATSG
-456 HRFAITTRGQ
+456 LSFAITTRGQ
-466 PNAGRFFAN
+466 RNAGQFLAN
-475 LRLAMDAGLSHDAAL
+475 LRLAIEAGLSHDAAL
-490 RALTLGPAR
+490 RALTVGPAG
-499 ILGVDRQLGSLEA
+499 ILGVAGQLGSLEA
-512 GKIGNVA
+512 GKIGNIA

-525 GEASTR
+525 GEANTR

-542 EQAPAATDEGDDPED
+542 TQAPAATDDPDDDDTPDDPEA
-557 NEDNND
+557 E
-563 QPDDPAAQTAD
+563 PAD
-574 AEPSCDDGVR
+574 ADGVP

-607 VLTMAQPGVLEQTDI
+607 VLTMAQPGMLEHTDVL
-622 LVHDGLIVQ
+622 VRNGLIAQ

-636 GAPDGTVAV
+636 GAPDGTTVV

-668 INEATLSIS
+668 INEGSLSIT

-718 AVIQMKYGVPAT
+718 AIIQMTYGVPAT
-730 ELQFDDYPRGI
+730 ALQFDDYPRGI

-751 RRDRFPNTRMGQE
+751 RRNRFPNTRMGQE

-775 VYQAQWDDYEAET
+775 VYQAQWDDYEAEV
-788 RQADQRVAPPR
+788 RQADRRLAPPR
-799 RDLRLETLAGI
+799 RDLRLETLAGV

-828 MLLQTLEEFGVRE
+828 MLLQTLEDFGVRE

-931 TITLNPAMALRI
+931 TITLNPAMALQI
-943 DNYVG
+943 DGYVG
-948 SIEVGKRADLALFN
+948 SIAVGKRADLAVFN
-962 GHPLNIYARVFMT
+962 GHPLNIYSRVFMT

-983 ERPGERGG
+983 ERPGDRGG

-999 STPSGPAPRDANNRY
+999 STPSGPAPNDANGRY
-1014 AIVNAEIHPVSGPTI
+1014 AIVNADIHPVSGPSI
-1029 PNGALVVE
+1029 PHGTLMVE
-1037 DGRITAVGA
+1037 DGRITAIGA

-1055 VVDAEGMSVYPGLI
+1055 VVDVEGMSVYPGLI
-1069 DGGTT
+1069 DGGTS
-1074 LGLNEIGG
+1074 
-1082 VAVTQDSAE
+1082 V
-1091 SGVIQPD
+1091 
-1098 LRAAVAVK
+1098 
-1106 PDSELIPVARFTG
+1106 
-1119 ITSAVSAPTGG
+1119 
-1130 LVPGQAALIQLAGW
+1130 
-1144 TPAELAY
+1144 
-1151 VDRLALQIN
+1151 
-1160 IPNGAGTLDIGA
+1160 
-1172 LLGQD
+1172 
-1177 RDSDDDAPTAD
+1177 D
-1188 EQIERLRELFAEAR
+1188 EQMERLRELFAETR
-1202 GYADQ
+1202 TYADQ
-1207 RDQVTRA
+1207 RDQVAQA
-1214 GQRLAS
+1214 GQRLTS

-1243 SAVAILV
+1243 SAAAILA

-1282 PVLLSPLTRSPSDPY
+1282 GVLLSPLTRSPSDPY

-1304 ASPLRLH
+1304 TSPLRLH
-1311 EAGVLFGFQSNSGS
+1311 KAGVLFGFQSNSGS

-1338 AFGLPPDIALRSL
+1338 AFGLPPDVALRAV
-1351 TLSTAEVLGVD
+1351 TLSTAEILGVD

-1387 TNVRYMF
+1387 SNVRYMF
-1394 INGQPVD
+1394 IGGQPVD
-1401 VDDNKHTRLY
+1401 IDDNTHTRLY
-1411 RQYQQRLNEH
+1411 RQYQQRLSGQ

>member
-1 MSLSLAA
+1 MSLSL
-8 RGESPASHRGS
+8 SP
-19 SRSTPRTAR
+19 
-28 ARRDEGAHR
+28 
-37 QYSTPLSETPSAVL
+37 L
-51 GGCSASRMQRDFH
+51 
-64 HGLLLPPRARR
+64 RARR
-75 AVFLVFTVYLT
+75 AVLLVCTLCLAGSLT
-86 GWLAVDAPRA
+86 IDAPRA
-96 QPRTSTL
+96 QPRPSTL
-103 AITGAAIVARPGAE
+103 AITGASIVTRPGAE
-117 GVPGTIVITNG
+117 AIAGTIVITNG
-128 TITAVGS
+128 TITAIGS
-135 GATAPPGAEVIDA
+135 GAAVPPGAEVIDA
-148 EGLVAYAGF
+148 EDLVAYAGF
-157 LDAATSVSA
+157 LDAATSIGA
-166 GDDGRDRVSGSP
+166 GGDGRDRVSGSP
-178 RDIDQDL
+178 RDIDQDVT
-185 SRSALAATRSV
+185 RDALAATRRV

-214 TRDADIWRAAGFT
+214 KQDADTWRAAGFT
-227 AVHSMPG
+227 AIHSMP
-234 AALLAGTSAVALLLD
+234 ATAVLAGTSAVALLLD
-249 SADAPGTRAIVDA
+249 SADAPGTRAIISA
-262 GTMLTAGWRA
+262 GTMLVAGWQA

-310 ASRRPGYDFALE
+310 VSRRPGYDFALE
-322 ALQPVLDGALPVVFP
+322 ALQPVLDGALPIVFP

-347 LNLAT
+347 FSLAN
-352 EFGLRLVVD
+352 EFDLRLVID
-361 GGEDATRA
+361 GGEDAIKA
-369 ASRLQDADVPVLLRI
+369 ASRLQEATVPVLLRI
-384 DFPAEPRRHTP
+384 DFPTEPRRNTP
-395 NLERLEARVRAIER
+395 NLERLEARARILGR
-409 QLTDAMVQ
+409 QVTDAMVQ
-417 SALGV
+417 SALGA
-422 DRDTRVRE
+422 DRDTRVVE
-430 PAGRFDERLRL
+430 PAGRFNERLRL

-456 HRFAITTRGQ
+456 HPFAITTRGQ
-466 PNAGRFFAN
+466 RDAGQFLAN

-490 RALTLGPAR
+490 RALTLGPAG

-525 GEASTR
+525 GEANTR

-542 EQAPAATDEGDDPED
+542 QQAPAETDDPD
-557 NEDNND
+557 DDDD
-563 QPDDPAAQTAD
+563 QPDEPGAETAN
-574 AEPSCDDGVR
+574 AEPADDDGVR

-596 TGGDVLIRNAT
+596 TGGNVLIRNAT

-622 LVHDGLIVQ
+622 LVQDGLIAEL
-631 IGRGL
+631 GRGL
-636 GAPDGTVAV
+636 GAPDGTVVV

-659 HSHMASDGG
+659 HSHMAVDGG
-668 INEATLSIS
+668 INEGTLSIT

-718 AVIQMKYGVPAT
+718 AIIQMKYGVPAT

-751 RRDRFPNTRMGQE
+751 RRNRFPNTRMGQE

-775 VYQAQWDDYEAET
+775 VYQAQWEEYEAEI
-788 RQADQRVAPPR
+788 RQADRRVAPPR

-828 MLLQTLEEFGVRE
+828 MLLQTLEAFGVRE

-931 TITLNPAMALRI
+931 TITLNPAMALQI
-943 DNYVG
+943 DEYVG

-962 GHPLNIYARVFMT
+962 GHPLNIYSRVFMT
-975 LVGGEVVF
+975 LIDGEVVF
-983 ERPGERGG
+983 ERRGDRGG

-999 STPSGPAPRDANNRY
+999 TTPSGPAPRDANNRY
-1014 AIVNAEIHPVSGPTI
+1014 AIVNAEIHPVSGPAI
-1029 PNGALVVE
+1029 PHGTLVFE
-1037 DGRITAVGA
+1037 DGRITAIGA
-1046 DVTPPAGAT
+1046 DVTAPAGAT
-1055 VVDAEGMSVYPGLI
+1055 VVDAEGMRVYPGLI

-1082 VAVTQDSAE
+1082 IAVTQDSAE

-1160 IPNGAGTLDIGA
+1160 IPNGAGALDIEA
-1172 LLGQD
+1172 LLGQE
-1177 RDSDDDAPTAD
+1177 RGSDDDAPTAD
-1188 EQIERLRELFAEAR
+1188 EQIERLRELFTEAR
-1202 GYADQ
+1202 TYADQ
-1207 RDQVTRA
+1207 RDQVAQA

-1228 IPYARREKPVILSAN
+1228 VPYARREKPVILSAN
-1243 SAVAILV
+1243 SAAAILV

-1282 PVLLSPLTRSPSDPY
+1282 PVLLSPLTRSPSDRY

-1304 ASPLRLH
+1304 RGPLRLH

-1325 GSRELP
+1325 GSRQLP

-1338 AFGLPPDIALRSL
+1338 AFGLPPEVALRSV
-1351 TLSTAEVLGVD
+1351 TLSTAEILGVD
-1362 DQVGSLDVGKRAD
+1362 DQVGSLEVGKRAD
-1375 IIITDGDPLQAV
+1375 VIITDGDPLQAV
-1387 TNVRYMF
+1387 TNVQYMF

-1411 RQYQQRLNEH
+1411 RQYQQRLGQQ

>member
-1 MSLSLAA
+1 MS
-8 RGESPASHRGS
+8 
-19 SRSTPRTAR
+19 
-28 ARRDEGAHR
+28 RR
-37 QYSTPLSETPSAVL
+37 PS
-51 GGCSASRMQRDFH
+51 
-64 HGLLLPPRARR
+64 PPRARPSVLLFV
-75 AVFLVFTVYLT
+75 ALCLGAWIAT
-86 GWLAVDAPRA
+86 DALRA

-103 AITGAAIVARPGAE
+103 AITGASIVARPGADA
-117 GVPGTIVITNG
+117 VPGTIVITNG
-128 TITAVGS
+128 TITAVGD
-135 GATAPPGAEVIDA
+135 GAGVPPGVEELDA

-157 LDAATSVSA
+157 VDAATSV
-166 GDDGRDRVSGSP
+166 GTGGDGRDRVSGSP
-178 RDIDQDL
+178 LDIDQDL
-185 SRSALAATRSV
+185 TREALAATRSV

-204 YAVGQNLRIS
+204 YAAAQNLRIS
-214 TRDADIWRAAGFT
+214 KRSADTWRAAGFG
-227 AVHSMPG
+227 AVHSMPAG
-234 AALLAGTSAVALLLD
+234 ALIAGTSAVALLLD
-249 SADAPGTRAIVDA
+249 SADAPGTRAIVSA
-262 GTMLTAGWRA
+262 GTMLAAGWRA
-272 PGDGYPRSL
+272 PGDDYPRSL

-291 FLDAQHYRTVWDIY
+291 FLDARHYRTVWDIY

-310 ASRRPGYDFALE
+310 VSRRPGYDFALE
-322 ALQPVLDGALPVVFP
+322 ALQPVLDGALPIVFP

-347 LNLAT
+347 LSLAD
-352 EFGLRLVVD
+352 EFDLRLVVD
-361 GGEDATRA
+361 GGEEAVKATSRLRA
-369 ASRLQDADVPVLLRI
+369 AGVPVLLRL
-384 DFPAEPRRHTP
+384 DFPTRPRRSSP
-395 NLERLEARVRAIER
+395 NLERLEARARAIGR
-409 QLTDAMVQ
+409 QLTRSMIQ
-417 SALGV
+417 SALGA
-422 DRDTRVRE
+422 DRDTRVTE
-430 PAGRFDERLRL
+430 PAGRFNERLRR
-441 WRERVGTAATLAASG
+441 WDQRVGTAAALAASG
-456 HRFAITTRGQ
+456 HPFAITTRGHT
-466 PNAGRFFAN
+466 NARRFFVN

-490 RALTLGPAR
+490 QALTLGPAG
-499 ILGVDRQLGSLEA
+499 ILDIEGQLGSLEV
-512 GKIGNVA
+512 GKIGNVT

-525 GEASTR
+525 DEANTR

-542 EQAPAATDEGDDPED
+542 EQAPAESDDD
-557 NEDNND
+557 D
-563 QPDDPAAQTAD
+563 QPDESAAVSAT
-574 AEPSCDDGVR
+574 AEPADDDGVP
-584 VETDASRVPATR
+584 VETDASRVPVTR

-607 VLTMAQPGVLEQTDI
+607 VLTMAAPGTLERTDI
-622 LVHDGLIVQ
+622 LVRRGVVAE
-631 IGRGL
+631 IGREL
-636 GAPDGTVAV
+636 DAPDGVVVV

-668 INEATLSIS
+668 INEGTLSIT

-751 RRDRFPNTRMGQE
+751 RRNRFPNTRMGQE
-764 AVIRRALTEAQ
+764 AVIRRALVEAQ
-775 VYQAQWDDYEAET
+775 AYQAQWDDYDAEV
-788 RQADQRVAPPR
+788 RQADRRVAPPR
-799 RDLRLETLAGI
+799 RDLRLETLAGV
-810 LSGEILVHS
+810 LSGDILVHS

-853 APEIVAF
+853 APEVVAF

-911 YVDAAKMVR
+911 YGDAAKMVR

-931 TITLNPAMALRI
+931 TITVNPAMALQI
-943 DNYVG
+943 DDHVG

-962 GHPLNIYARVFMT
+962 GHPLNIHARVFMT
-975 LVGGEVVF
+975 LIGGEVVF
-983 ERPGERGG
+983 ERAGERGG
-991 PFPLAPKR
+991 PFPLAPKAP
-999 STPSGPAPRDANNRY
+999 TPSGPAPRNADNRY
-1014 AIVNAEIHPVSGPTI
+1014 AIVNAEIHPVSGPVVANGTI
-1029 PNGALVVE
+1029 VFEG
-1037 DGRITAVGA
+1037 GRITAVGA
-1046 DVTPPAGAT
+1046 GITPPAGAT
-1055 VVDAEGMSVYPGLI
+1055 VVDAAGMSVYPGLI

-1082 VAVTQDSAE
+1082 IAVTQDSAE

-1160 IPNGAGTLDIGA
+1160 IPNGAGVLDVGA
-1172 LLGQD
+1172 LLGQG
-1177 RDSDDDAPTAD
+1177 RDADDDTPTPDDQLA
-1188 EQIERLRELFAEAR
+1188 QLRELFAEAR
-1202 GYADQ
+1202 AYAAQ
-1207 RDQVTRA
+1207 RDQA
-1214 GQRLAS
+1214 APSDQRLSS

-1243 SAVAILV
+1243 SAVAILL
-1250 AIDLAA
+1250 AIELAA
-1256 ELDVRAILRGGQEAW
+1256 DLDVRAILRGGQEAW
-1271 RVADEIADAGL
+1271 RVASEIADAGL

-1297 DPYDSVY
+1297 DLYDSVF

-1311 EAGVLFGFQSNSGS
+1311 EAGVAFGFQSNSGS
-1325 GSRELP
+1325 ASRELP

-1338 AFGLPPDIALRSL
+1338 AFGLPPDVALRSV
-1351 TLSTAEVLGVD
+1351 TLSTAEILGVD

-1394 INGQPVD
+1394 IDGEPID

-1411 RQYQQRLNEH
+1411 RQYQQRLSGP

>member
-1 MSLSLAA
+1 MSLSL
-8 RGESPASHRGS
+8 SPV
-19 SRSTPRTAR
+19 RT
-28 ARRDEGAHR
+28 RR
-37 QYSTPLSETPSAVL
+37 TVL
-51 GGCSASRMQRDFH
+51 
-64 HGLLLPPRARR
+64 
-75 AVFLVFTVYLT
+75 LVFTLCLVGSLR
-86 GWLAVDAPRA
+86 VDAPRA

-103 AITGAAIVARPGAE
+103 AITGASIVARPGAE

-128 TITAVGS
+128 TITAIGS
-135 GATAPPGAEVIDA
+135 GATVPPGAEVIDA

-157 LDAATSVSA
+157 LDAATPVGA
-166 GDDGRDRVSGSP
+166 GGNSRDRVSGSP
-178 RDIDQDL
+178 TDIDQDL
-185 SRSALAATRSV
+185 TRDALAATRSV

-214 TRDADIWRAAGFT
+214 TEDADTWRAAGFT
-227 AVHSMPG
+227 AIHSMPDT
-234 AALLAGTSAVALLLD
+234 ALLAGRSAVALLLD

-262 GTMLTAGWRA
+262 DTMLAAGWRA
-272 PGDGYPRSL
+272 PGNDYPRSL

-322 ALQPVLDGALPVVFP
+322 ALQPVLDGMLPVVFP

-347 LNLAT
+347 LSLAN
-352 EFGLRLVVD
+352 EFELRLVID
-361 GGEDATRA
+361 GGEEATKA
-369 ASRLQDADVPVLLRI
+369 PSRLQDAAVPVLLRI
-384 DFPAEPRRHTP
+384 DFPAKPRRNTP
-395 NLERLEARVRAIER
+395 NLERLEARARTIGRPV
-409 QLTDAMVQ
+409 TDAMVQ
-417 SALGV
+417 TALGV
-422 DRDTRVRE
+422 DRDTRVTE
-430 PAGRFDERLRL
+430 PAGRFNERLRL
-441 WRERVGTAATLAASG
+441 WQERVGTPATLAASG
-456 HRFAITTRGQ
+456 LSFAITTRGQ
-466 PNAGRFFAN
+466 RNAGQFLAN
-475 LRLAMDAGLSHDAAL
+475 LRLAIEAGLSHDAAL
-490 RALTLGPAR
+490 RALTVGPAG
-499 ILGVDRQLGSLEA
+499 ILGVAGQLGSLEA
-512 GKIGNVA
+512 GKIGNIA

-525 GEASTR
+525 GEANTR

-542 EQAPAATDEGDDPED
+542 TQAPAATDDPDDDDPPDDPEA
-557 NEDNND
+557 E
-563 QPDDPAAQTAD
+563 PAD
-574 AEPSCDDGVR
+574 ADGVP

-607 VLTMAQPGVLEQTDI
+607 VLTMAQPGMLEHTDVL
-622 LVHDGLIVQ
+622 VRNGLIAQ

-636 GAPDGTVAV
+636 GAPDGTTVV

-668 INEATLSIS
+668 INEGSLSIT

-718 AVIQMKYGVPAT
+718 AIIQMTYGVPAT
-730 ELQFDDYPRGI
+730 ALQFDDYPRGI

-751 RRDRFPNTRMGQE
+751 RRNRFPNTRMGQE

-775 VYQAQWDDYEAET
+775 VYQAQWDDYEAEV
-788 RQADQRVAPPR
+788 RQADRRLAPPR
-799 RDLRLETLAGI
+799 RDLRLETLAGV

-920 FGGLSYRQALE
+920 FGGISYRQALE
-931 TITLNPAMALRI
+931 TITLNPAMALQI
-943 DNYVG
+943 DGYVG

-962 GHPLNIYARVFMT
+962 GHPLNIYSRVFMT

-983 ERPGERGG
+983 ERPGDRGG

-999 STPSGPAPRDANNRY
+999 STPSGPAPNDANGRY
-1014 AIVNAEIHPVSGPTI
+1014 AIVNAEIHPVSGPSI
-1029 PNGALVVE
+1029 PHGTLVVE
-1037 DGRITAVGA
+1037 DGRITAIGA

-1055 VVDAEGMSVYPGLI
+1055 VVDVEGMSVYPGLI

-1130 LVPGQAALIQLAGW
+1130 LIPGQAALIQLAGW

-1160 IPNGAGTLDIGA
+1160 IPNGAGSLDIGA
-1172 LLGQD
+1172 LLD
-1177 RDSDDDAPTAD
+1177 PERDADDDAPSVD
-1188 EQIERLRELFAEAR
+1188 EQMERLRELFAETR
-1202 GYADQ
+1202 TYADQ
-1207 RDQVTRA
+1207 RDQVVQA
-1214 GQRLAS
+1214 GQRLAA

-1243 SAVAILV
+1243 SAAAILV

-1338 AFGLPPDIALRSL
+1338 AFGLPPDVALRAV
-1351 TLSTAEVLGVD
+1351 TLSTAEILGVD

-1387 TNVRYMF
+1387 SNVRYMF
-1394 INGQPVD
+1394 IGGQPVD
-1401 VDDNKHTRLY
+1401 IDDNKHTRLY
-1411 RQYQQRLNEH
+1411 RQYQQRLSGQ

>member
-1 MSLSLAA
+1 MTLSLSPA
-8 RGESPASHRGS
+8 R
-19 SRSTPRTAR
+19 T
-28 ARRDEGAHR
+28 RRI
-37 QYSTPLSETPSAVL
+37 VL
-51 GGCSASRMQRDFH
+51 
-64 HGLLLPPRARR
+64 
-75 AVFLVFTVYLT
+75 LVFALCLVGSLRV
-86 GWLAVDAPRA
+86 AAPRA
-96 QPRTSTL
+96 QLRTSTL
-103 AITGAAIVARPGAE
+103 AITGASLVARPGADE
-117 GVPGTIVITNG
+117 VPGTIVITNG
-128 TITAVGS
+128 TISAIGG
-135 GATAPPGAEVIDA
+135 GATVPPGAEVIDA

-157 LDAATSVSA
+157 LDAATPIGARST
-166 GDDGRDRVSGSP
+166 GRDRVSGSP
-178 RDIDQDL
+178 TDIDQDL
-185 SRSALAATRSV
+185 TRDALAATRSV

-204 YAVGQNLRIS
+204 YAVGHNLRIS
-214 TRDADIWRAAGFT
+214 TEDADTWRAAGFT
-227 AVHSMPG
+227 AIHSMPA

-262 GTMLTAGWRA
+262 DTMLAAGWRA
-272 PGDGYPRSL
+272 PGDDYPRSL

-322 ALQPVLDGALPVVFP
+322 AMQPVLDGALPVVFP
-337 AARQDEIDRA
+337 ATRLDEIDRA
-347 LNLAT
+347 VGLAS
-352 EFGLRLVVD
+352 EFDLRLVID
-361 GGEDATRA
+361 GGEEAAKAT
-369 ASRLQDADVPVLLRI
+369 SRLQDAGVPILLRI
-384 DFPAEPRRHTP
+384 DFPARPRRHTP
-395 NLERLEARVRAIER
+395 NLERLEARARALGR
-409 QLTDAMVQ
+409 QVTDAMVQ
-417 SALGV
+417 SALDV
-422 DRDTRVRE
+422 DRDTHVRE
-430 PAGRFDERLRL
+430 PAGRFNERLRL
-441 WRERVGTAATLAASG
+441 WQERVGTPATLAASG
-456 HRFAITTRGQ
+456 LPLAITTRGQ
-466 PNAGRFFAN
+466 RDAEQFLGN
-475 LRLAMDAGLSHDAAL
+475 LRLAMEAGLSHDAAL
-490 RALTLGPAR
+490 RALTVGPAG
-499 ILGVDRQLGSLEA
+499 ILGVDRQLGSLET
-512 GKIGNVA
+512 GKIGNIV

-525 GEASTR
+525 GDANTR

-542 EQAPAATDEGDDPED
+542 EQTPAATDDPD
-557 NEDNND
+557 AND
-563 QPDDPAAQTAD
+563 QPDEPAAETAEAD
-574 AEPSCDDGVR
+574 DDDGVP

-607 VLTMAQPGVLEQTDI
+607 VLTMAQSGVLEQTDV
-622 LVHDGLIVQ
+622 LVHDGLIAQ

-636 GAPDGTVAV
+636 GAPDGTIVV
-645 DATGAWV
+645 EATGAWV

-668 INEATLSIS
+668 INEGTMSIT

-718 AVIQMKYGVPAT
+718 AVIQMRYGVPAI

-751 RRDRFPNTRMGQE
+751 RRNRFPNTRMGQE

-775 VYQAQWDDYEAET
+775 VYQAQWDDYEAEV
-788 RQADQRVAPPR
+788 RQADRRVAPPR
-799 RDLRLETLAGI
+799 RDLRLEALAGI

-931 TITLNPAMALRI
+931 TITVNPAMALGI
-943 DNYVG
+943 DRYVG

-962 GHPLNIYARVFMT
+962 GHPLNIYSRVFMT

-999 STPSGPAPRDANNRY
+999 ATPSGPAPRNANSRY
-1014 AIVNAEIHPVSGPTI
+1014 AIVNADIHPVSGPMI
-1029 PNGALVVE
+1029 PHGTLVFE
-1037 DGRITAVGA
+1037 AGRITAIGA
-1046 DVTPPAGAT
+1046 DITPPAGAT
-1055 VVDAEGMSVYPGLI
+1055 VVDADGMSVYPGLI

-1082 VAVTQDSAE
+1082 IAVTQDSAE

-1130 LVPGQAALIQLAGW
+1130 LVSGQAALIQLAGW

-1160 IPNGAGTLDIGA
+1160 IPNGAGSLDIGA
-1172 LLGQD
+1172 LLSPGD
-1177 RDSDDDAPTAD
+1177 DADDDAPTAD
-1188 EQIERLRELFAEAR
+1188 EQLERLQELFAEAR
-1202 GYADQ
+1202 TYADQ
-1207 RDQVTRA
+1207 RDQTA
-1214 GQRLAS
+1214 QADQRLAS

-1228 IPYARREKPVILSAN
+1228 IPYARREKSVIFSAN
-1243 SAVAILV
+1243 SAAAILA

-1256 ELDVRAILRGGQEAW
+1256 KLDVRAILRGGQEAW
-1271 RVADEIADAGL
+1271 RVADQIADAGL

-1338 AFGLPPDIALRSL
+1338 AFGLPPDVALRAV
-1351 TLSTAEVLGVD
+1351 TLSTAEILGVD
-1362 DQVGSLDVGKRAD
+1362 DRVGSLAVGKRAD

-1387 TNVRYMF
+1387 SNVRYMF
-1394 INGQPVD
+1394 IDGQPVD

-1411 RQYQQRLNEH
+1411 RQYQQRLSQQ

>member
-1 MSLSLAA
+1 MS
-8 RGESPASHRGS
+8 PSHF
-19 SRSTPRTAR
+19 
-28 ARRDEGAHR
+28 ARR
-37 QYSTPLSETPSAVL
+37 V
-51 GGCSASRMQRDFH
+51 
-64 HGLLLPPRARR
+64 
-75 AVFLVFTVYLT
+75 VFPVFMLALA
-86 GWLAVDAPRA
+86 GWLAVDAPLA
-96 QPRTSTL
+96 QPRTETL
-103 AITGAAIVARPGAE
+103 AITGASVVARPGAE
-117 GVPGTIVITNG
+117 GVPATIVITNG
-128 TITAVGS
+128 TITAVGA
-135 GATAPPGAEVIDA
+135 GAAIPPGADVLDA
-148 EGLVAYAGF
+148 DGLVAYAGF
-157 LDAATSVSA
+157 IDAASSVGTN
-166 GDDGRDRVSGSP
+166 GDGGDRTSGSP
-178 RDIDQDL
+178 RDVDRDL
-185 SRSALAATRSV
+185 SREALAATRSV

-204 YAVGQNLRIS
+204 YAVAQNLRIS
-214 TRDADIWRAAGFT
+214 QENADTWRAAGLT
-227 AVHSMPG
+227 AVHTMP
-234 AALLAGTSAVALLLD
+234 AEALLAGTTAVALLLD
-249 SADAPGTRAIVDA
+249 SADAPGTRAIVSAD
-262 GTMLTAGWRA
+262 TMLAAGWQA
-272 PGDGYPRSL
+272 TGDGYPRSL

-291 FLDAQHYRTVWDIY
+291 FLDAQHYHTVWDIY
-305 RETDG
+305 RETN
-310 ASRRPGYDFALE
+310 ALSRRPGYDFALD
-322 ALQPVLDGALPVVFP
+322 ALQPVLDGALPIVFP
-337 AARQDEIDRA
+337 AASQDEIDRA
-347 LNLAT
+347 LGLAN
-352 EFGLRLVVD
+352 EFGLHLVID
-361 GGEDATRA
+361 GGEEATKA
-369 ASRLQDADVPVLLRI
+369 ASRLRAFGVPVLLRI
-384 DFPAEPRRHTP
+384 DFPAEPRRNTP
-395 NLERLEARVRAIER
+395 NLERLEARARALGR
-409 QLTDAMVQ
+409 RVTDAMVR
-417 SALGV
+417 SALRV
-422 DRDTRVRE
+422 DRDTPVSE
-430 PAGRFDERLRL
+430 PSGRFNERLRL
-441 WRERVGTAATLAASG
+441 WRERVGTAARLAASG
-456 HRFAITTRGQ
+456 HPFAITTRGH
-466 PNAGRFFAN
+466 AGAEPFLAN
-475 LRLAMDAGLSHDAAL
+475 LRLAMEAGLTHDDAL
-490 RALTLGPAR
+490 HALTVGPAD
-499 ILGVDRQLGSLEA
+499 ILGVDRQLGSIET
-512 GKIGNVA
+512 GKIGSLT

-525 GEASTR
+525 GEENAR

-542 EQAPAATDEGDDPED
+542 EQASAETGDQD
-557 NEDNND
+557 D
-563 QPDDPAAQTAD
+563 QPDQPDRPGAETAD
-574 AEPSCDDGVR
+574 AEPSADDGVA
-584 VETDASRVPATR
+584 VETDASRRPATR

-607 VLTMAQPGVLEQTDI
+607 VLTMAQPDALEGTDI
-622 LVHDGLIVQ
+622 LVRDGLVAQ

-636 GAPDGTVAV
+636 AAPDGTVVV
-645 DATGAWV
+645 DATDAWV

-668 INEATLSIS
+668 INEGTLSIT
-677 AQVRIEDVLRGD
+677 AQVRIADVLRGD

-718 AVIQMKYGVPAT
+718 AIIQMTYGVPAT

-764 AVIRRALTEAQ
+764 AVIRRALTEAR
-775 VYQAQWDDYEAET
+775 VYQAQWDDYEAEL
-788 RQADQRVAPPR
+788 RQADRRVAPPR

-853 APEIVAF
+853 APEIAAF

-931 TITLNPAMALRI
+931 TITLNPAMALGI
-943 DNYVG
+943 DNHVG

-962 GHPLNIYARVFMT
+962 GHPLNIYSRVFMT
-975 LVGGEVVF
+975 LIGGEVVF
-983 ERPGERGG
+983 ERPGDRGG

-999 STPSGPAPRDANNRY
+999 PTPSGPAPRNANRHY
-1014 AIVNAEIHPVSGPTI
+1014 AIVNAEIHPVSGPAI
-1029 PNGALVVE
+1029 PHGALVIE
-1037 DGRITAVGA
+1037 DGRITAIGA

-1055 VVDAEGMSVYPGLI
+1055 VVDADGMAVYPGLI

-1119 ITSAVSAPTGG
+1119 ITSAVSSPTGG
-1130 LVPGQAALIQLAGW
+1130 LIPGQAALIQLTGW

-1160 IPNGAGTLDIGA
+1160 IPNGAGALDIGA
-1172 LLGQD
+1172 LLRRNRGS
-1177 RDSDDDAPTAD
+1177 DSDAPTAD
-1188 EQIERLRELFAEAR
+1188 EQLERLRELFAETRA
-1202 GYADQ
+1202 YADR
-1207 RDQVTRA
+1207 RDQAAQA
-1214 GQRLAS
+1214 GQRLAA
-1220 YDPALEAL
+1220 YNPALDAL

-1243 SAVAILV
+1243 SAAAILV
-1250 AIDLAA
+1250 AIDLAE

-1271 RVADEIADAGL
+1271 RVADEIADAEL

-1311 EAGVLFGFQSNSGS
+1311 DAGVLFGFQSNSGS

-1338 AFGLPPDIALRSL
+1338 AFGLPHDIALRAV
-1351 TLSTAEVLGVD
+1351 TLSTAEILGVD
-1362 DQVGSLDVGKRAD
+1362 DQVGSLEVGKRAD
-1375 IIITDGDPLQAV
+1375 IIIADGDPLQAV
-1387 TNVRYMF
+1387 TNIQHMF

-1411 RQYQQRLNEH
+1411 RQYQQRLGEQ